1 MERDYIFSLIDEERD
16 RQDLLHPRP
25 PRKKSDN
32 EDIEIIANLID
43 QTEFLAVLVEEIGE
57 VARAL
62 QGEGI
67 LKDELI
73 QTASVCADGLSACK
87 IKIGRLGKRPI

>member
-25 PRKKSDN
+25 QRKKSDN

-43 QTEFLAVLVEEIGE
+43 QTEFLAVLVEETGE

-62 QGEGI
+62 QGEGS
-67 LKDELI
+67 LKEELI
-73 QTASVCADGLSACK
+73 HTASVCVRWLE
-87 IKIGRLGKRPI
+87 RL

>member
-25 PRKKSDN
+25 QLRKRSES

-62 QGEGI
+62 QGEGV
-67 LKDELI
+67 LKDELV
-73 QTASVCADGLSACK
+73 QTASVCVRWLE
-87 IKIGRLGKRPI
+87 RL